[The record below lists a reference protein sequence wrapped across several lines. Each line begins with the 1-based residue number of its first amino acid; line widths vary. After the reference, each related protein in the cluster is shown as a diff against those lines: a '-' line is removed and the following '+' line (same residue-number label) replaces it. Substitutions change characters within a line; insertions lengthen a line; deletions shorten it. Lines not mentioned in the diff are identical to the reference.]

1 MAPIVAETMMVDVET
16 AREILKRLA
25 RDTAIVKS
33 SFAKERRVRW
43 TTYQNL
49 ELWFNTWERELLKL
63 GLMQLDVRGYP
74 HIPRDKLRQILNFDE
89 TSLSLDGSSI
99 NRGGRPAAYWF
110 DPRLPQP
117 QVGITTAKTSYSST
131 MITGSNAYGEA
142 LPPHFQFMSSAQTDE
157 GKMITVDC
165 IRYMKKV
172 RGVFGMG
179 AGASEESFG
188 VTIGLNEKGGMDM
201 EEFAKYLCNSIM
213 PLYLNVAPEF
223 GKWGC
228 FEV

>member
-1 MAPIVAETMMVDVET
+1 MAQIVAQTMMVDVET

-25 RDTAIVKS
+25 RDTAIDLGCSKG
-33 SFAKERRVRW
+33 SFAEERRVRW

-63 GLMQLDVRGYP
+63 GLMQLDARGLP
-74 HIPRDKLRQILNFDE
+74 HIPRENLRQLLNFDE

-110 DPRLPQP
+110 DPRLPQ
-117 QVGITTAKTSYSST
+117 VGITTAKTAYSST

-142 LPPHFQFMSSAQTDE
+142 LPPHFQFTSSAQTDE

-179 AGASEESFG
+179 GASEESFG
-188 VTIGLNEKGGMDM
+188 ATIGLNEKGGMDM
-201 EEFAKYLCNSIM
+201 EEFAAM
-213 PLYLNVAPEF
+213 YLN
-223 GKWGC
+223 
-228 FEV
+228 